1 MHLRIRY
8 EFPVTQCWTRGI
20 QGTRGDTA
28 TPLKTDL
35 VLVSVSAPHIKPIM
49 LIRYMW
55 SAMLS
60 GWRTP
65 RFTHPVRFV
74 L

>member
-1 MHLRIRY
+1 MS
-8 EFPVTQCWTRGI
+8 GI
-20 QGTRGDTA
+20 AGLEAPAGFESQITL
-28 TPLKTDL
+28 PITDL
-35 VLVSVSAPHIKPIM
+35 VLVSVSAPQIKPIM

-65 RFTHPVRFV
+65 RFTQPVRFV

>member
-1 MHLRIRY
+1 MNRQK
-8 EFPVTQCWTRGI
+8 V
-20 QGTRGDTA
+20 
-28 TPLKTDL
+28 DL
-35 VLVSVSAPHIKPIM
+35 VVVSASAPQIKPIM